1 MNTMKFLLIA
11 TFGLLILALAGS
23 FGLMQQGEPDR
34 SDEITQLKK
43 DYQRL
48 TSELAELRSTPH
60 STNHHSAAPLS
71 SSQPTISYTS
81 PDQPHPLTPTT
92 PIEIEQETE
101 IQALKDK
108 IKQLAAVAEAN
119 TAQTDTADP
128 TLRREERKQIDRIQ
142 FIKNALLKAVVVEW
156 NTDGNFAVIEI
167 KELDLV
173 TQGSVLTVR
182 RGDGVIGRLEVQYI
196 ADAKNAIANPVKG
209 SFPEGSGVEVGDELI
224 EPPVY

>member
-1 MNTMKFLLIA
+1 MKLLLIA
-11 TFGLLILALAGS
+11 TFGLLVLALVGS
-23 FGLMQQGEPDR
+23 FGLMRQGEPDR
-34 SDEITQLKK
+34 ADQIAQLKK
-43 DYQRL
+43 DYHRL

-60 STNHHSAAPLS
+60 SSPGYTTPLS
-71 SSQPTISYTS
+71 NP
-81 PDQPHPLTPTT
+81 TPTT
-92 PIEIEQETE
+92 PFTSPNLPSLTPALASETAQETE
-101 IQALKDK
+101 IQALKEK
-108 IKQLAAVAEAN
+108 VKQLTAVAEAN
-119 TAQTDTADP
+119 TAQTGPADP